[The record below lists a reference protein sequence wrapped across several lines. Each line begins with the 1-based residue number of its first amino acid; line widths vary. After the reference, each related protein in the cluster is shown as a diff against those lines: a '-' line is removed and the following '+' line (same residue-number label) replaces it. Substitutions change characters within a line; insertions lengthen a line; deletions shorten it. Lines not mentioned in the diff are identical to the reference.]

1 MNLANLTYAEGAV
14 KDHKRV
20 GRGGARGKQ
29 SGRGSNG
36 ARSRSG
42 FKNRAWFEGGQMPIQ
57 RRLPKRGFKNPNRVD
72 FQVINVGDL
81 NRLAGSEELT
91 PATLFEMGAISK
103 SGVPLKVLGDG
114 EVTKKI
120 TVSANAF
127 SKSAQEK
134 IEAAGGRI
142 TKL

>member
-14 KDHKRV
+14 KDRKRV

>member
-14 KDHKRV
+14 KDRKRV
-20 GRGGARGKQ
+20 GRGGSRGKQ
-29 SGRGSNG
+29 SGRGNNG

-42 FKNRAWFEGGQMPIQ
+42 FNYRAWFEGGQMPIQ
-57 RRLPKRGFKNPNRVD
+57 RRTPKRGFKNPNRVE

-81 NRLAGSEELT
+81 NKLAGKEELT
-91 PATLFEMGAISK
+91 PATLFQLGAIGK
-103 SGVPLKVLGDG
+103 QGQPVKILGDG

-134 IEAAGGRI
+134 IEAAGGRV
-142 TKL
+142 TKI

>member
-1 MNLANLTYAEGAV
+1 MNLADLTYAEGAV
-14 KDHKRV
+14 KDRKRV

-29 SGRGSNG
+29 AGRGSNG

-42 FKNRAWFEGGQMPIQ
+42 FKYRAWFEGGQMPIQ
-57 RRLPKRGFKNPNRVD
+57 RRLPKRGFKNPNRIE

-81 NRLAGSEELT
+81 NKLSAKEELT
-91 PATLFEMGAISK
+91 PAKLFELGAIGSMDTP
-103 SGVPLKVLGDG
+103 VKVLGDG
-114 EVTKKI
+114 EVTRKI

>member
-14 KDHKRV
+14 KDRKRV

-42 FKNRAWFEGGQMPIQ
+42 FKYRAWFEGGQMPIQ
-57 RRLPKRGFKNPNRVD
+57 RRLPKRGFKNPNRVE

-81 NRLAGSEELT
+81 NRLAASDELT
-91 PATLFEMGAISK
+91 PAILFEMGAIGK
-103 SGVPLKVLGDG
+103 SGIPLKVLGDG

>member
-1 MNLANLTYAEGAV
+1 MNLSDLTHAEGAV
-14 KDHKRV
+14 KDRKRV
-20 GRGGARGKQ
+20 GRGGSRGKQ
-29 SGRGSNG
+29 SGRGHNG

-42 FKNRAWFEGGQMPIQ
+42 FTYRAWFEGGQMPIQ
-57 RRLPKRGFKNPNRVD
+57 RRTPKRGFKNPNRVE
-72 FQVINVGDL
+72 FQVVNVGAL
-81 NRLAGSEELT
+81 NKLAAVDELT
-91 PATLFEMGAISK
+91 PATLFAMGVIGKKDAPVKI
-103 SGVPLKVLGDG
+103 LGDG

-120 TVSANAF
+120 TIAANAF